1 MSLKIFAD
9 HCLPNSLIESLRK
22 DGHKIVRLRDQLPTH
37 SPDTLVI
44 LKAKEINAILIS
56 LNGDFADIINYPPR
70 DYSGIVSL
78 QLKNQP
84 SLMAKLLPKLRNYFN
99 QHPDMEH
106 YKGKLFVFDFHR
118 VRIWE

>member
-22 DGHKIVRLRDQLPTH
+22 DGHEIVRLRDQLPTH
-37 SPDTLVI
+37 SPDILVI

-56 LNGDFADIINYPPR
+56 LNGDFADIINYPPK
-70 DYSGIVSL
+70 DYSGIISL

-84 SLMAKLLPKLRNYFN
+84 GLMAKLLPKLRNYFN
-99 QHPDMEH
+99 QYPDMKY
-106 YKGKLFVFDFHR
+106 YKGKLFIFDVHR
-118 VRIWE
+118 VRIWK